1 MSAVGFAPPSA
12 DDPELDRLRE
22 VCERLNFAIKGI
34 KEAQASLSKLNFG
47 QARERLN
54 NAQWQA
60 REAKKLLAEIGAA
73 KTSTKTKAA
82 TKQRQ
87 TRQ

>member
-34 KEAQASLSKLNFG
+34 KEAQASLSKLNLG
-47 QARERLN
+47 QAREQLN

-73 KTSTKTKAA
+73 KNGKRKTK
-82 TKQRQ
+82 QGQ